1 MKQILSLFLLG
12 LFLTACG
19 GGSSSTDTSD
29 NAPVNVDQNELI
41 TLVNQIRTSN
51 QMCGDV
57 AYTATNEVQW
67 NGILA
72 IVAQNHSDDM
82 NNNNFLAHTSS
93 DGKTLSDRLG
103 EVGYSSVN
111 YAGENI
117 AQGYTTEQSVI
128 DAWLANPEHCANL
141 MNPNYGYMGIA
152 TAGAYWTQVFTN

>member
-1 MKQILSLFLLG
+1 MKQTILLSIIIF
-12 LFLTACG
+12 FLTACG
-19 GGSSSTDTSD
+19 GGSRSTDTSD
-29 NAPVNVDQNELI
+29 NAPVNVDQNELV

-51 QMCGDV
+51 QMCGNV

-72 IVAQNHSDDM
+72 IVAQNHSNDM
-82 NNNNFLAHTSS
+82 NTNNFLAHTSS

-141 MNPNYGYMGIA
+141 KNPNYGYMGIA
-152 TAGAYWTQVFTN
+152 TAGA